1 MIASPLESPF
11 ESPLIVAMDFDSSEH
26 CLALAKK
33 LDPLYCRLKIGKEL
47 FTVAGPAVVEQLGA
61 MGFDVFLDLKFHDIP
76 NTVAKAVKAAA
87 RLGVWMVN
95 VHASGGEAM
104 MAAARESLDAI
115 QGKRPLLI
123 GVTVLTS
130 MSVSHLQSVGVEAA
144 LDKQVLHLARLA
156 RTAKLDGVVCSAQE
170 AAMLKSELGL
180 KLGLELGLKSSALGS
195 DFSLVTPGIRPFG
208 AASNDDQHRV
218 LTPREALAAGSDYL
232 VIGRPITQADDP
244 AQVCEN
250 IVQSI
255 LAS

>member
-1 MIASPLESPF
+1 
-11 ESPLIVAMDFDSSEH
+11 
-26 CLALAKK
+26 
-33 LDPLYCRLKIGKEL
+33 
-47 FTVAGPAVVEQLGA
+47 
-61 MGFDVFLDLKFHDIP
+61 
-76 NTVAKAVKAAA
+76 
-87 RLGVWMVN
+87 
-95 VHASGGEAM
+95 
-104 MAAARESLDAI
+104 
-115 QGKRPLLI
+115 
-123 GVTVLTS
+123 

-180 KLGLELGLKSSALGS
+180 ELGLKSALGS

-255 LAS
+255 LVS